1 MIIHLYNF
9 VSYTHFI
16 LDELKSGM
24 TEFQINFVRI
34 LIQNLITFFYET
46 KIYYISHPCI

>member
-1 MIIHLYNF
+1 MTQ

-16 LDELKSGM
+16 LDELKFGM
-24 TEFQINFVRI
+24 TNKYEINFVRI